1 MALSRQ
7 VFRDLPLFLRK
18 IIVDKYQKIW
28 YNESIQSIKR
38 DNKMKTYEETIQIL
52 AQKHMESLMGGG
64 SGQFESFEIVALIYG
79 KKESTVQKAV
89 EKAFAKL

>member
-1 MALSRQ
+1 
-7 VFRDLPLFLRK
+7 
-18 IIVDKYQKIW
+18 
-28 YNESIQSIKR
+28 
-38 DNKMKTYEETIQIL
+38 MKTYEETIQIL